1 VRHGERNARLGA
13 GASSIVSSIEFDR
26 DYANF
31 ATGGVSKKVHVFSF
45 AEACGGVDGDRAA
58 SDVDAPGP
66 IQTLDA
72 KSKLSC
78 LSYNKHVANHL
89 ASSDYEGVVT
99 VWDVE
104 AGVAVAEF
112 EEHDKRAWTV
122 DYCRV
127 DPRILASGS
136 DDGLVKIWS
145 TAQRGSVLEIDV
157 RANVCCVQYGPLSA
171 HQLAVGSADHRVHV
185 FDLRNPSEAIATLRA
200 HRKAVSYVRF
210 LPSGD
215 EMVSASTDSTL
226 CVWDVKGNVAACAR
240 DGATGGGGGKGG
252 AASGSGSGSGYG
264 ILSSAP
270 AATLEGHVNEKNFV
284 GLSVGAGELIACGS
298 ETNEAYVY
306 HKSFNRPIL
315 TYDFAE
321 KTERRGGRGGGG
333 GGGDSGVRGQ
343 QPTARSPGA
352 VSAGGGD
359 GERGASGAPKPP
371 GQPLFVSATCWRG
384 DEPVLLA
391 ANSTG
396 SIKVLQLVE

>member
-1 VRHGERNARLGA
+1 MRHGERNARLGA

-200 HRKAVSYVRF
+200 HRKAV
-210 LPSGD
+210 
-215 EMVSASTDSTL
+215 
-226 CVWDVKGNVAACAR
+226 
-240 DGATGGGGGKGG
+240 
-252 AASGSGSGSGYG
+252 
-264 ILSSAP
+264 
-270 AATLEGHVNEKNFV
+270 
-284 GLSVGAGELIACGS
+284 
-298 ETNEAYVY
+298 
-306 HKSFNRPIL
+306 
-315 TYDFAE
+315 
-321 KTERRGGRGGGG
+321 
-333 GGGDSGVRGQ
+333 
-343 QPTARSPGA
+343 
-352 VSAGGGD
+352 
-359 GERGASGAPKPP
+359 
-371 GQPLFVSATCWRG
+371 
-384 DEPVLLA
+384 
-391 ANSTG
+391 
-396 SIKVLQLVE
+396 